1 MLYFHWLVLWSTKS
15 NFPGRPFPLRMSD
28 AGIVEQLNRGTL
40 QRVTGHFN
48 QVMNWLVKLLSGS
61 KEVTYPPPPNLASVY
76 LNVSLGQG
84 SNEIRNPFKASWS
97 FFPIICGI
105 RYKS

>member
-1 MLYFHWLVLWSTKS
+1 
-15 NFPGRPFPLRMSD
+15 MSD

-61 KEVTYPPPPNLASVY
+61 KEVTYPPPQF
-76 LNVSLGQG
+76 GQCLSQCLPG
-84 SNEIRNPFKASWS
+84 TREQ
-97 FFPIICGI
+97 
-105 RYKS
+105 